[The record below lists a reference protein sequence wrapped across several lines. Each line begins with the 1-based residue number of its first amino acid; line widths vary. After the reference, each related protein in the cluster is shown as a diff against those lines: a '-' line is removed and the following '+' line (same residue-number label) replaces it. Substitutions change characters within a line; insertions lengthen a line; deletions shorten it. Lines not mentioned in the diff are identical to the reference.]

1 MPHPCGWR
9 CCTPMSRV
17 LLVMPLLVALSGL
30 LTAQTG
36 TPRST
41 GEFSYIVRPAFGF
54 LLTTTQQKDRE
65 AHSVSMTGQLRS
77 QMSFDIG
84 AIHFKS
90 YLNANLARE
99 AYSDASPRT
108 MRDDLV
114 FTAIPSVHVSDE
126 YRISLFLELTMETR
140 MTNGSKDGQPTSFMD
155 PAFFYQT
162 LYLGQWLD
170 WKSDDKSQRLSAR
183 YGVGYAFQQTMSSGF
198 LLVGNRAFR
207 IDPENPLS
215 AVRQARSV
223 KLESGYSA
231 VAALEYS
238 NDISDN
244 LSAFFQ
250 TLGVALSKGDV
261 GSLFK
266 RAHAVWDV
274 GAGITYKTFS
284 FRYDLRL
291 SYDPNYSLRRQ
302 LDQSASFG
310 IQLEFKD

>member
-1 MPHPCGWR
+1 M
-9 CCTPMSRV
+9 
-17 LLVMPLLVALSGL
+17 LL
-30 LTAQTG
+30 LTIASSALVAQTG
-36 TPRST
+36 AVRKSDD
-41 GEFSYIVRPAFGF
+41 FSYIVRPSFGF

-77 QMSFDIG
+77 QMSFDVG
-84 AIHFKS
+84 AFHFKS

-114 FTAIPSVHVSDE
+114 FTAIPSVHVSED

-140 MTNGSKDGQPTSFMD
+140 MTNGVKDGQPTSFMD

-207 IDPENPLS
+207 IDPENPLT
-215 AVRQARSV
+215 AVRQARSI

-238 NDISDN
+238 NDITDN
-244 LSAFFQ
+244 LSAFLQ
-250 TLGVALSKGDV
+250 TLGVALSKGDL
-261 GSLFK
+261 GSLYE